1 VPTLV
6 FSMLSLEPS
15 EYLFS
20 EEWINICYELNDKHI
35 DNYYKH
41 IDIHYIDRRGAG
53 QYLEGSRKNNKI
65 HQKQFLNKIVKQKTY
80 DF

>member
-1 VPTLV
+1 
-6 FSMLSLEPS
+6 MLSLEPS

-41 IDIHYIDRRGAG
+41 IDIHYIDRLWGGRP
-53 QYLEGSRKNNKI
+53 EGSRKNTKI